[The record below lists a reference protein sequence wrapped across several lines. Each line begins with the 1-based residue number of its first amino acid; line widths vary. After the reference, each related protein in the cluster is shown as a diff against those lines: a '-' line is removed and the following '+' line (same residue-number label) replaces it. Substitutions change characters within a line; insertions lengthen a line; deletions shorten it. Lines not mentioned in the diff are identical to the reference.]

1 VVARPSLNRCAAIAL
16 GLLSSAC
23 QLASPPQLVR
33 DGAGIFSADAR
44 AAAESRLRA
53 VAAEHGLWAF
63 VITEVEGDPPRMLDA
78 PMQEADSLG
87 VRAVAILFDADR
99 IVGAGFSRISSD
111 RGDSGLDPPGVG
123 TLIPFGDADTALE
136 RVVEYLESWAALPQP
151 AQPAGEPPPLEAP
164 SGRAAP

>member
-1 VVARPSLNRCAAIAL
+1 MAVRPALIRCAVIGI
-16 GLLSSAC
+16 GLLASAC
-23 QLASPPQLVR
+23 QIASPPQLVR

-53 VAAEHGLWAF
+53 IAGEHGVWAF

-99 IVGAGFSRISSD
+99 IVGAGYSRASFD
-111 RGDSGLDPPGVG
+111 QGDSGLEPPG
-123 TLIPFGDADTALE
+123 IDADIPDAGADVALE
-136 RVVEYLESWAALPQP
+136 RVVEYLESWAADPP
-151 AQPAGEPPPLEAP
+151 RAPPAGEPPPLEAP
-164 SGRAAP
+164 SGRP